1 MTISGNNLV
10 IVIII
15 KKYNHYNYKKGET
28 TCIESTSVP
37 GNFTSYVQGHAC
49 ATPKKNGIK

>member
-28 TCIESTSVP
+28 TCIESISVP
-37 GNFTSYVQGHAC
+37 GHFTSYVQGHAC